1 MDRRWLLLAIL
12 GLTGCAG
19 RNALPPLMGGN
30 PGDPTKQSTATS
42 LLGAKASRSI
52 EPRSRPLNFDL
63 IPELHQ

>member
-12 GLTGCAG
+12 GLAGCAG

-30 PGDPTKQSTATS
+30 SGDSNSQSTAAS
-42 LLGAKASRSI
+42 LLGTKASRSI